1 MHFALSFFAI
11 SVEFRPS
18 NWTAGRAN
26 GEAQGN
32 HHSEDDAK
40 KDHLEAEKAGEKA
53 IDTGTDKR

>member
-18 NWTAGRAN
+18 NWTAGGAN

-32 HHSEDDAK
+32 HHSEDDAGA
-40 KDHLEAEKAGEKA
+40 KDHLEAEKAGE
-53 IDTGTDKR
+53 T